1 MPPSMQM
8 FSPVIKPTL
17 SLQSMTQNY
26 SYISYRGIFKSK
38 NMHSRQEK
46 AAKPARNWIPPACR
60 AGKRLISC
68 AEGAPEAFEAG
79 KGGKSCAEL
88 DTNRLLSR
96 KAPQILRRRCPG
108 GIPGRKKYHFRRGM
122 GYQPP
127 PEQES
132 TPNPAQKIAN
142 SLHKSS
148 QHQYFSVF
156 GNFAFLKKNS

>member
-96 KAPQILRRRCPG
+96 KAPQILRRRLQTASTSPPSTN
-108 GIPGRKKYHFRRGM
+108 IFLFLAILLFLRKIHRINLPYRFSKPFEIHRFARR
-122 GYQPP
+122 
-127 PEQES
+127 
-132 TPNPAQKIAN
+132 N
-142 SLHKSS
+142 H
-148 QHQYFSVF
+148 
-156 GNFAFLKKNS
+156 